1 MLSDKNATYL
11 CSKII
16 STLPQAKKPRI
27 RQPAKKKSKCWDE
40 EVEEAWTQFQNY
52 LNGKES
58 IDSQEIIQFLNFS
71 WQTKNMAVGSMVNLK
86 VRLSL
91 AYKKYTGTVNQN

>member
-1 MLSDKNATYL
+1 MLQTIQMKLILLWSGQ
-11 CSKII
+11 S
-16 STLPQAKKPRI
+16 
-27 RQPAKKKSKCWDE
+27 RQFWAVS
-40 EVEEAWTQFQNY
+40 QFQNY
-52 LNGKES
+52 LNGKVS

-91 AYKKYTGTVNQN
+91 AYKKYTGTPNSDFHEFMNIFRKR